1 MALKRADCAADS
13 YPQGPLPTVLA
24 RMRVRISLAS
34 RTRGESVSQQ
44 GAIKS
49 GSTWKQIHEEIDR
62 AACCL
67 SSRMKFSDL
76 WPAMLDGYAG
86 QLSLILRV
94 VGIDLVNLL
103 SRLEWMSAT
112 AVAHGHPEALGSA
125 GMQDTPGGL
134 LQAASGSHS
143 GL

>member
-1 MALKRADCAADS
+1 MPGENVTGLSDA
-13 YPQGPLPTVLA
+13 
-24 RMRVRISLAS
+24 
-34 RTRGESVSQQ
+34 GESVSQQ
-44 GAIKS
+44 GAIKP

-76 WPAMLDGYAG
+76 WPAMLDGYAE

-94 VGIDLVNLL
+94 VGIDLVNL
-103 SRLEWMSAT
+103 SRLEWMSAI
-112 AVAHGHPEALGSA
+112 AVAHGHPDAHGSA
-125 GMQDTPGGL
+125 DMQDMPGGL